1 MPVKRRLSK
10 QHDGRITPTVVA
22 AYAHALKLRKRAHL
36 SDADR
41 DAANEA
47 ERVVD
52 RALSVKLWH
61 TSIFDVDR
69 FREPGDPD
77 WERSA
82 SLRRQLD
89 QALAEA
95 KRRQQATTAPTA
107 A

>member
-10 QHDGRITPTVVA
+10 QRDGRITPTVVA
-22 AYAHALKLRKRAHL
+22 AYAYALELRERAHL

-41 DAANEA
+41 EAAHEA

-52 RALSVKLWH
+52 RALSIRLWQ
-61 TSIFDVDR
+61 TSVFDVDR
-69 FREPGDPD
+69 FREPGDAD

-82 SLRRQLD
+82 QLRQQLD
-89 QALAEA
+89 TALVEA
-95 KRRQQATTAPTA
+95 KRRQQPEPTA